1 MRRVLL
7 TLLLLVPA
15 GAAGQDADLILTGG
29 RVWTGI
35 NGQPWAQAVAIRG
48 EHILAIG
55 ERAAVERHRTATTQ
69 VIELDGAFVAPGFID
84 NHTHFD
90 QAGAL
95 LLGVNLLDVAD
106 AAGLI
111 RRVREARDRLPAGS
125 WMLGGDWGAYEAWS
139 MGGTGRGDAAGTRR
153 EYRPHRSSI
162 DSLTAHHPVLLSRW
176 DRSLYLANAQALELA
191 GADCTWAGVEC
202 ERDTPTGRLSP
213 EAAARIRAVVPEKP
227 LAQRLAEAR
236 LALGQL
242 RELGVT
248 TIHDITPPAQLRVFE
263 ELRRRGELTVRVNA
277 RPTLDK
283 WDELAA
289 VGVSHGFGDHWIR
302 IGGLKGFTDGIM
314 GNSTARFYEPYLTT
328 GRRGDWRDSTNTGAT
343 SGPGSGMQPPGNMQ
357 RMIVG
362 ADAAGL
368 WPHVHAI
375 GDEAIDTLI
384 TLFETAIRVNGERD
398 RRFRIIHTQVIRDAE
413 VARRMAQLGIIAEVQ
428 PYHTID
434 DMRWMEERIGD
445 RSRWAYAF
453 RTLHD
458 AGVLLS
464 FGSDWPGTNASW
476 YPASPVLG
484 IYAAVTRQTL
494 DGEPA
499 AGWFPEERIDVE
511 TALRAYTVNNAW
523 AAGEE
528 AVKGQL
534 APGMLADIAV
544 LDGDPFRVAPHELKD
559 LQVLLTVV
567 GGRIVHDARDRQTAT
582 AAGKAGTQAG
592 GGNPSAT
599 PGRLVI
605 IGGGLSR
612 DNEQVYASIL
622 AGRQGDGPLCII
634 PTAGANPATAMDG
647 PVANFDR
654 WGGTGT
660 ARGVLVS
667 AQVPATAYDAA
678 ISAEIS
684 GCSGFYFT
692 GGVQSRILDAFRPG
706 GQTTPAYQALLQRWQ
721 EGAVVAG
728 SSAGA
733 AMMSDPMIA
742 GGSSAGAIAAGIRTA
757 AAADR
762 DDEGDASGGGVSIA
776 PGMGLF
782 QGGIVDQHFL
792 ARGRI
797 GRLLVA
803 VLGLDEFHHGFGI
816 DENTAL
822 LADGSRVSVAGAS
835 AVVIVDASQAQ
846 RTGRGGTGIRLHL
859 MSAGDSYDLNTRRLL
874 IAADKA
880 PLPVRDGTATATTTA
895 HPDIFARWALLHLL
909 HEFAGSSRAEL
920 VAPVEGGKLVLRKNA
935 EFAARSRSGTGVEG
949 TPEALTITGIT
960 VDLHLAEQRR

>member
-1 MRRVLL
+1 MRRILL
-7 TLLLLVPA
+7 ALLLLVPA
-15 GAAGQDADLILTGG
+15 GAAGQDADMILTGG

-35 NGQPWAQAVAIRG
+35 DGQPWAQAVAIRG
-48 EHILAIG
+48 ERIVAIG
-55 ERAAVERHRTATTQ
+55 ERAAVDRHRTAATE
-69 VIELDGAFVAPGFID
+69 VIELNGAFVAPGFID

-139 MGGTGRGDAAGTRR
+139 MGGTGRADAAGAHR

-176 DRSLYLANAQALELA
+176 DRSLYLANARALDMA
-191 GADCTWAGVEC
+191 GADCSWAGVEC
-202 ERDTPTGRLSP
+202 DAGAPTGRLSP
-213 EAAARIRAVVPEKP
+213 EAAARIRAVIPAKP
-227 LAQRLAEAR
+227 LQQRLAEAR
-236 LALGQL
+236 LAMAQL

-248 TIHDITPPAQLRVFE
+248 TIHDITPPPQFRVFE

-289 VGVSHGFGDHWIR
+289 IGVGHGFGDDWIR

-384 TLFETAIRVNGERD
+384 TLFETAMRENGERE
-398 RRFRIIHTQVIRDAE
+398 RRFRIIHTQVIRDAA

-428 PYHTID
+428 PYHAID
-434 DMRWMEERIGD
+434 DMRWMEERIGE

-534 APGMLADIAV
+534 APGMLADIVV
-544 LDGDPFRVAPHELKD
+544 LDRDPFDVAPHELKD

-567 GGRIVHDARDRQTAT
+567 GGRIVHDGRDRHTSMTTDDADT
-582 AAGKAGTQAG
+582 HVDG
-592 GGNPSAT
+592 GRPASTT

-605 IGGGLSR
+605 IGGGLGR
-612 DNEQVYASIL
+612 DNEQVYTTIL
-622 AGRQGDGPLCII
+622 DGRQGDGPLCII
-634 PTAGANPATAMDG
+634 PTAGADPAAGMDG

-654 WGGTGT
+654 WGGAGT

-667 AQVPATAYDAA
+667 AQAPATAYDADV
-678 ISAEIS
+678 SEQIS
-684 GCSGFYFT
+684 GCSGFFFT
-692 GGVQSRILDAFRPG
+692 GGVQSRILAAFRPG
-706 GQTTPAYQALLQRWQ
+706 GQATPAYEALMKRWR

-742 GGSSAGAIAAGIRTA
+742 GGSSAGAIAGGIRSA
-757 AAADR
+757 ALPDSEAD
-762 DDEGDASGGGVSIA
+762 DGAGGRVSVA

-822 LADGSRVSVAGAS
+822 VADGSRISAAGAS

-859 MSAGDSYDLNTRRLL
+859 MAAGDSYDLDTRRLV
-874 IAADKA
+874 IAADKT
-880 PLPVRDGTATATTTA
+880 PLPVRDGNATATATA

-909 HEFAGSSRAEL
+909 HEFAGSSRTEL
-920 VAPVEGGKLVLRKNA
+920 VAPVDGGELVLRKNA
-935 EFAARSRSGTGVEG
+935 DFAARSRGGAGVEG
-949 TPEALTITGIT
+949 TPEALTVTGIT
-960 VDLHLAEQRR
+960 LDLHLAEPRR